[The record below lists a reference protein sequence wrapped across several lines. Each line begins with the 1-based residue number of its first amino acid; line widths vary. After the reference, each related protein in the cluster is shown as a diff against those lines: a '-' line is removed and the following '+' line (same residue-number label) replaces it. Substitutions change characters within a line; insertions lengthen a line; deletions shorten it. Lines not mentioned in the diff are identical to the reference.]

1 MRERR
6 QRLGVGVM
14 EAGWFACLIAV
25 PLAISPVLSLTFTA
39 DKVLL
44 FRVLTELLAI
54 AGLLLWLRRPR
65 LRPAPVTA
73 AMAFYAVIL
82 ALATWCGRNPVQSF
96 WGSYLRMFG

>member
-1 MRERR
+1 MGDRWH
-6 QRLGVGVM
+6 RLGVGGM
-14 EAGWFACLIAV
+14 EAGWLACLIAV

-54 AGLLLWLRRPR
+54 AGLLLWLRRPG
-65 LRPAPVTA
+65 LRPAPVTVAMGLYA
-73 AMAFYAVIL
+73 AIL